1 MAETSENPP
10 PSDRE
15 AAPSLPPS
23 KTFRK
28 VGNPAAPRRVAAR
41 KHREQRQQRIVVV
54 VTATTITLALFAILS
69 GLTYDRLWVPSRPL
83 ARTGN
88 VTLTR
93 GDYWTERKLAY
104 AREVLQNFQL
114 LAVFG
119 GNPQLTQK
127 FQGQSPTINGQI
139 KQIRTAEVDV
149 GVVGQ
154 WETRQLK
161 VQAASS
167 RGVSVTDDAVN
178 QAIVKDLGL
187 VFLPPPT
194 PAVTT
199 TATVGPTADPAATLT
214 ATATPAATATLTATV
229 TPAATATLTATATP
243 GGPTATTEPTMTP
256 LPTPVPAEAVTQ
268 VGLIVDEIYRRYEM
282 ELAVTAEK
290 PVITKDEFRA
300 ALVDQYREQVINE
313 RIEAQ
318 LVPSEGFAYSQTPT
332 KVKARQVLVAV
343 TPPAGATPDQ
353 LEEAFAAAKSKADA
367 LVATLRGGAAF
378 ATVAA
383 ASSDDPG
390 SRAQGGDMGLFDQN
404 GVADNGA
411 TYPPELVKQAFTLA
425 QDVLSAPIRT
435 QFGWHVITVTAREL
449 PPEDQQLR
457 EARTKAL
464 DAWLAE
470 QRTLINVARFPEP
483 TPTLTAA
490 PTVATPSTVPTFV
503 AGPPTITPTPIFAPT
518 VTPTEAVT
526 VTAILTG
533 TAIVTP
539 TATTAVL
546 TGTTIVPTLTVLPL
560 VTPTP

>member
-1 MAETSENPP
+1 M
-10 PSDRE
+10 
-15 AAPSLPPS
+15 
-23 KTFRK
+23 
-28 VGNPAAPRRVAAR
+28 
-41 KHREQRQQRIVVV
+41 
-54 VTATTITLALFAILS
+54 
-69 GLTYDRLWVPSRPL
+69 PSRPL

-119 GNPQLTQK
+119 GNPQLTQQ
-127 FQGQSPTINGQI
+127 FQGKSPTINGEV
-139 KQIRTAEVDV
+139 KKIRTAEVDA
-149 GVVGQ
+149 GVIGQ

-167 RGVSVTDDAVN
+167 RGVTVTDDAIN

-194 PAVTT
+194 AAVTT
-199 TATVGPTADPAATLT
+199 TATVGPTADPAATATLT
-214 ATATPAATATLTATV
+214 ATATPAATAT
-229 TPAATATLTATATP
+229 ATASATP
-243 GGPTATTEPTMTP
+243 GGPTATPEPTVTP

-282 ELAVTAEK
+282 ELAVVTEK
-290 PVITKDEFRA
+290 PLITKDEFRA

-313 RIEAQ
+313 QIEAQ
-318 LVPSEGFAYSQTPT
+318 LVPNEGFAYSQTPT
-332 KVKARQVLVAV
+332 KIQASQVLVAV
-343 TPPAGATPDQ
+343 APPAGATPAQ
-353 LEEAFAAAKSKADA
+353 LEEAFTAAKSKADA
-367 LVATLRGGAAF
+367 LVATLRGGATF

-425 QDVLSAPIRT
+425 KDGLSDPIRT
-435 QFGWHVITVTAREL
+435 QFGWHIITVTAREL
-449 PPEDQQLR
+449 PAEDQQLR

-490 PTVATPSTVPTFV
+490 PTVATPSIVPTFV
-503 AGPPTITPTPIFAPT
+503 AGPPTMTPTPMF
-518 VTPTEAVT
+518 VPTEAVT
-526 VTAILTG
+526 V
-533 TAIVTP
+533 
-539 TATTAVL
+539 TAVL
-546 TGTTIVPTLTVLPL
+546 TGTTIVTPTLTTIVTPTLTVLPL
-560 VTPTP
+560 VTPMP

>member
-41 KHREQRQQRIVVV
+41 KHREQRQQRIVIV
-54 VTATTITLALFAILS
+54 VTATTITLALLAVLS
-69 GLTYDRLWVPSRPL
+69 GLTYDWLWVPSRPL

-88 VTLTR
+88 VSLTR
-93 GDYWTERKLAY
+93 GDYWAERKLAY

-114 LAVFG
+114 LAIFG
-119 GNPQLTQK
+119 GNPQLTK
-127 FQGQSPTINGQI
+127 DYQGQSPTINGKI
-139 KQIRTAEVDV
+139 KQIRTAAVDV

-161 VQAASS
+161 GQAASS
-167 RGVSVTDDAVN
+167 RGVSVTEDAVN

-187 VFLPPPT
+187 IFLPPPT
-194 PAVTT
+194 AAVTT
-199 TATVGPTADPAATLT
+199 TATVGPTAD
-214 ATATPAATATLTATV
+214 PAATATLTATV
-229 TPAATATLTATATP
+229 TPAATATLAATATP
-243 GGPTATTEPTMTP
+243 GGPTATPEPTMTP

-290 PVITKDEFRA
+290 PIITKDEFRA
-300 ALVDQYREQVINE
+300 AIVDQYREQVINE
-313 RIEAQ
+313 QIEAQ
-318 LVPSEGFAYSQTPT
+318 LVPSAGFTYSQTPT
-332 KVKARQVLVAV
+332 KVKASQVLVAV
-343 TPPAGATPDQ
+343 TPPAGATPAQ
-353 LEEAFAAAKSKADA
+353 LEEAFTAAKGKADA
-367 LVATLRGGAAF
+367 LVTTLRGGTAF

-425 QDVLSAPIRT
+425 QDGLSDLIRT
-435 QFGWHVITVTAREL
+435 QFGWHIIMVTAREL

-470 QRTLINVARFPEP
+470 QRTLISVARFPEP

-490 PTVATPSTVPTFV
+490 TTVATPSTVPTFV
-503 AGPPTITPTPIFAPT
+503 AGPPTITPTPIFVPT
-518 VTPTEAVT
+518 VTPTEVVT
-526 VTAILTG
+526 VTAVLTG
-533 TAIVTP
+533 TTIVTP

>member
-15 AAPSLPPS
+15 AAPRLPPS

-41 KHREQRQQRIVVV
+41 KHREQRQQRIVIVI
-54 VTATTITLALFAILS
+54 TATTITLALFAILS

-88 VTLTR
+88 VSLTR
-93 GDYWTERKLAY
+93 GDYWAERKLAY

-167 RGVSVTDDAVN
+167 RGVNVTDDAVN

-194 PAVTT
+194 AAVTT
-199 TATVGPTADPAATLT
+199 TATVGPTSD
-214 ATATPAATATLTATV
+214 PAATATLTATV

-243 GGPTATTEPTMTP
+243 GGPTATIEPTMTP

-282 ELAVTAEK
+282 ELAVTTEK
-290 PVITKDEFRA
+290 PLITKDEFRA

-313 RIEAQ
+313 QIEAQ

-332 KVKARQVLVAV
+332 KVKASQVLVAV
-343 TPPAGATPDQ
+343 TPPAGATPTQ
-353 LEEAFAAAKSKADA
+353 LEEAFTAAKSKADA
-367 LVATLRGGAAF
+367 LVATLRGGATF

-425 QDVLSAPIRT
+425 KDGLSDPIRT
-435 QFGWHVITVTAREL
+435 QFGWHIITVTAREL

-464 DAWLAE
+464 DAWLTE

-490 PTVATPSTVPTFV
+490 PTVATPSTVPTFA
-503 AGPPTITPTPIFAPT
+503 AGPPTTTPTPMFVPT

-526 VTAILTG
+526 VTAVLTG
-533 TAIVTP
+533 TTIVTP
-539 TATTAVL
+539 TA
-546 TGTTIVPTLTVLPL
+546 TTIVPTLTVLPL